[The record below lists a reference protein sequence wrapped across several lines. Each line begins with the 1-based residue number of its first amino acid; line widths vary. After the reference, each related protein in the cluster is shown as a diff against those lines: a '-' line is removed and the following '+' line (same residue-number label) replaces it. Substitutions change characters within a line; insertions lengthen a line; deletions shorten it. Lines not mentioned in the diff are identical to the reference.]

1 VARESQKMIVI
12 GAGGNMIKRVG
23 TDARKE
29 LESFLGKK
37 VFIDLYV
44 RVDKDWRNDES
55 KLKRFGYFD

>member
-1 VARESQKMIVI
+1 MARESQKMIVI

-44 RVDKDWRNDES
+44 RVDKDWRNDEG

>member
-1 VARESQKMIVI
+1 MIVI
-12 GAGGNMIKRVG
+12 GSGGNMIKRVG

-29 LESFLGKK
+29 LEAFLDKK
-37 VFIDLYV
+37 VFLDLYV

>member
-1 VARESQKMIVI
+1 MARESQKMIVI
-12 GAGGNMIKRVG
+12 GSGGNMIKRVG

-29 LESFLGKK
+29 LESFLDKK